1 MMADKTLQELA
12 ELYCE
17 NPSNGLRNA
26 IISKS
31 MPLIRSIIGK
41 INIPNQPLTQQEDIE
56 SAGISGL
63 LQAMDSYDGNRNIKF
78 NTFVYY
84 RIRGNIID
92 YLRKIDMLPRK
103 KRKDY
108 GRVKQIIQQLSQELG
123 REPSDEE
130 VARELDM
137 SLSSYREL
145 LSNVQTRNALS
156 LDTSLDNDD
165 SNSFYEIHENP
176 DVKMPDQ
183 NLERKERAQILKE
196 KIGNLKEKDRLI
208 LMLYF
213 YEDMTMSEV
222 ALLLELSEARIS
234 QIIGKLLLQL
244 KEELSEERMLNN

>member
-1 MMADKTLQELA
+1 MMANKTLQELA

-17 NPSNGLRNA
+17 DPTSGLRNA

-41 INIPNQPLTQQEDIE
+41 INIPDQPLTQQEDIE

-63 LQAMDSYDGNRNIKF
+63 LQAMDSYESDRNIKF

-92 YLRKIDMLPRK
+92 YLRKIDQLPRQ

-108 GRVKQIIQQLSQELG
+108 GEVKQVIQQLSQELG

-137 SLSSYREL
+137 DLGSYRQL

-156 LDTSLDNDD
+156 LDNSLNNDD
-165 SNSFYEIHENP
+165 SNSFYEIHENT
-176 DVKMPDQ
+176 DVEWPDQ
-183 NLERKERAQILKE
+183 DLVNKERAEILKK
-196 KIGNLKEKDRLI
+196 KIGELNEKNRLI
-208 LMLYF
+208 LTLYF
-213 YEDMTMSEV
+213 YEDMTMNEV

-234 QIIGKLLLQL
+234 QIIGKLLIQL
-244 KEELSEERMLNN
+244 KHELAEEKILS